1 MKGLRSTVEGRDLQG
16 VLRSSGRQQR
26 LGLLGKYD
34 SIRTF
39 SPPRISSPMATN
51 TKQQKRAKR
60 AASKAKQNRMVRS
73 GQAVKASAGDSA
85 SIEQVFNKAMET
97 DSYKEL
103 FVKMKAAQETSLV
116 SMISVFLVDPL
127 LALVLKGHKEE
138 HATDY
143 IVLVFNAYRTWLDGA
158 DEDTTM
164 AWLESD
170 EFQEAY
176 IAASELVAKQQ
187 QQQKQFG

>member
-1 MKGLRSTVEGRDLQG
+1 
-16 VLRSSGRQQR
+16 
-26 LGLLGKYD
+26 
-34 SIRTF
+34 
-39 SPPRISSPMATN
+39 MASN

-73 GQAVKASAGDSA
+73 GQAVKASSGES
-85 SIEQVFNKAMET
+85 SSVEQVFNKAMES
-97 DSYKEL
+97 DSYSEL
-103 FVKMKAAQETSLV
+103 FEKMKTAQEGGLV
-116 SMISVFLVDPL
+116 PMISVFLVDPL
-127 LALVLKGHKEE
+127 LTLVLKGHKEE

-170 EFQEAY
+170 EFQDAY
-176 IAASELVAKQQ
+176 VTASENVAKLQQ
-187 QQQKQFG
+187 AQKQFG

>member
-1 MKGLRSTVEGRDLQG
+1 
-16 VLRSSGRQQR
+16 
-26 LGLLGKYD
+26 
-34 SIRTF
+34 
-39 SPPRISSPMATN
+39 MATSS
-51 TKQQKRAKR
+51 KQQKRAKR
-60 AASKAKQNRMVRS
+60 AATKAKQNRMVRS

-85 SIEQVFNKAMET
+85 SVEQVFDKAMASA
-97 DSYKEL
+97 SYDPL
-103 FVKMKAAQETSLV
+103 FKKMKEAQEGGLV
-116 SMISVFLVDPL
+116 PMISVFLVDPL

-143 IVLVFNAYRTWLDGA
+143 IVMVFNAYRAWLDGA

-164 AWLESD
+164 VWLESD

-176 IAASELVAKQQ
+176 LAASELVAKQQ

>member
-1 MKGLRSTVEGRDLQG
+1 
-16 VLRSSGRQQR
+16 
-26 LGLLGKYD
+26 
-34 SIRTF
+34 
-39 SPPRISSPMATN
+39 MATS

-60 AASKAKQNRMVRS
+60 AATKAKQNRMVRS

-85 SIEQVFNKAMET
+85 SVQQVYDKAMESG
-97 DSYKEL
+97 SYEPL
-103 FVKMKAAQETSLV
+103 FKKMKEAQEDGLV
-116 SMISVFLVDPL
+116 PMISVFLVDPL

-143 IVLVFNAYRTWLDGA
+143 IVLVFSAYRKWLDGA

-164 AWLESD
+164 GWLESD
-170 EFQEAY
+170 EFQNAY
-176 IAASELVAKQQ
+176 ITASELVAKQQ

>member
-1 MKGLRSTVEGRDLQG
+1 
-16 VLRSSGRQQR
+16 
-26 LGLLGKYD
+26 
-34 SIRTF
+34 
-39 SPPRISSPMATN
+39 MATN

-60 AASKAKQNRMVRS
+60 AATKAKQNRMVRS

-85 SIEQVFNKAMET
+85 SVEQVFNKAMESGSY
-97 DSYKEL
+97 DSL
-103 FVKMKAAQETSLV
+103 FEKMKEAQENGLV
-116 SMISVFLVDPL
+116 PMISVFLVDPL

-143 IVLVFNAYRTWLDGA
+143 IVMVFTAYRAWLDGI
-158 DEDTTM
+158 DEDATM

-170 EFQEAY
+170 EFQDAY
-176 IAASELVAKQQ
+176 VTASEVVAKQQ

>member
-1 MKGLRSTVEGRDLQG
+1 
-16 VLRSSGRQQR
+16 
-26 LGLLGKYD
+26 
-34 SIRTF
+34 
-39 SPPRISSPMATN
+39 MASN

-60 AASKAKQNRMVRS
+60 AASKAKQNRMVRG

-85 SIEQVFNKAMET
+85 SVEQVYNKAMESG
-97 DSYKEL
+97 SYDAL
-103 FVKMKAAQETSLV
+103 FDKMKEAQETSLV

-143 IVLVFNAYRTWLDGA
+143 IVMVFTAYRAWLDGA
-158 DEDTTM
+158 DEAATM

-176 IAASELVAKQQ
+176 VAASEAVAKQQ

>member
-1 MKGLRSTVEGRDLQG
+1 
-16 VLRSSGRQQR
+16 
-26 LGLLGKYD
+26 
-34 SIRTF
+34 
-39 SPPRISSPMATN
+39 MASN

-73 GQAVKASAGDSA
+73 GQAVKASTGEST
-85 SIEQVFNKAMET
+85 SVEQVYSKAMESG
-97 DSYKEL
+97 SYDAL
-103 FVKMKAAQETSLV
+103 FEKMKEAQETGLV
-116 SMISVFLVDPL
+116 AMISVFLVDPL

-143 IVLVFNAYRTWLDGA
+143 IVLVFTAYRAWLDGA
-158 DEDTTM
+158 DEAATM

-170 EFQEAY
+170 EFQDAY
-176 IAASELVAKQQ
+176 VSASEAVARQQ

>member
-1 MKGLRSTVEGRDLQG
+1 
-16 VLRSSGRQQR
+16 
-26 LGLLGKYD
+26 
-34 SIRTF
+34 
-39 SPPRISSPMATN
+39 MATSS
-51 TKQQKRAKR
+51 KQQKRAKR
-60 AASKAKQNRMVRS
+60 AATKAKQNRMVRS

-85 SIEQVFNKAMET
+85 SVEQVFDKAMASA
-97 DSYKEL
+97 SYDPL
-103 FVKMKAAQETSLV
+103 FKKMKEAQEGGLV
-116 SMISVFLVDPL
+116 PMISVFLVDPL

-143 IVLVFNAYRTWLDGA
+143 IVMVFNAYRAWLEGA

-176 IAASELVAKQQ
+176 LAASELIAKQQ

>member
-1 MKGLRSTVEGRDLQG
+1 
-16 VLRSSGRQQR
+16 
-26 LGLLGKYD
+26 
-34 SIRTF
+34 
-39 SPPRISSPMATN
+39 MATSS
-51 TKQQKRAKR
+51 KQQKRAKR

-85 SIEQVFNKAMET
+85 SVEQVYTKAM
-97 DSYKEL
+97 DSGSYDNL
-103 FVKMKAAQETSLV
+103 FVKMKQAQEGGLV
-116 SMISVFLVDPL
+116 PMIAVFLVDPL

-143 IVLVFNAYRTWLDGA
+143 IVMVFTAYRDWLDGA
-158 DEDTTM
+158 DADTTM

-170 EFQEAY
+170 EFQAAY
-176 IAASELVAKQQ
+176 VEASEDVARLQ

>member
-1 MKGLRSTVEGRDLQG
+1 
-16 VLRSSGRQQR
+16 
-26 LGLLGKYD
+26 
-34 SIRTF
+34 
-39 SPPRISSPMATN
+39 MATS

-60 AASKAKQNRMVRS
+60 AATKAKQNRMVRS

-85 SIEQVFNKAMET
+85 SVQQVYDKAMESG
-97 DSYKEL
+97 SYEPL
-103 FVKMKAAQETSLV
+103 FKKMKEAQEDGLV
-116 SMISVFLVDPL
+116 PMISVFLVDPL

-143 IVLVFNAYRTWLDGA
+143 IVLVFSAYRKWLDGA

-170 EFQEAY
+170 EFQNAY
-176 IAASELVAKQQ
+176 ITASELVAKQQ

>member
-1 MKGLRSTVEGRDLQG
+1 
-16 VLRSSGRQQR
+16 
-26 LGLLGKYD
+26 
-34 SIRTF
+34 
-39 SPPRISSPMATN
+39 MASN

-73 GQAVKASAGDSA
+73 GQSVKASSGEST
-85 SIEQVFNKAMET
+85 SVEQVFNKAK
-97 DSYKEL
+97 DSGSYDDL
-103 FVKMKAAQETSLV
+103 FARMKQAQEVGLV
-116 SMISVFLVDPL
+116 PMISVFLVDPL

-143 IVLVFNAYRTWLDGA
+143 IVLVFTAYRDWLDGA

-176 IAASELVAKQQ
+176 ISASEAVAKQQ

>member
-1 MKGLRSTVEGRDLQG
+1 
-16 VLRSSGRQQR
+16 
-26 LGLLGKYD
+26 
-34 SIRTF
+34 
-39 SPPRISSPMATN
+39 MATP

-85 SIEQVFNKAMET
+85 SVEQVYNKAMESG
-97 DSYKEL
+97 SYDAM
-103 FVKMKAAQETSLV
+103 FNKMKEAQEGGGLV
-116 SMISVFLVDPL
+116 PMISVFLVDPL

-143 IVLVFNAYRTWLDGA
+143 IVLVFNAYRKWLDGA
-158 DEDTTM
+158 DEEATM

-170 EFQEAY
+170 EFQAAY
-176 IAASELVAKQQ
+176 ITASELVAKQQ

>member
-1 MKGLRSTVEGRDLQG
+1 
-16 VLRSSGRQQR
+16 
-26 LGLLGKYD
+26 
-34 SIRTF
+34 
-39 SPPRISSPMATN
+39 MASN

-60 AASKAKQNRMVRS
+60 AASKAKQNRMVRG

-85 SIEQVFNKAMET
+85 SVEQVYNKAMESG
-97 DSYKEL
+97 SYDAL
-103 FVKMKAAQETSLV
+103 FDKMKEAQETSLV
-116 SMISVFLVDPL
+116 ALISVFLVDPL

-143 IVLVFNAYRTWLDGA
+143 IVLVFTAYRAWLDGA
-158 DEDTTM
+158 DEAATM

-176 IAASELVAKQQ
+176 VAASEAVAKQQ